1 MKNDIFFVYGYKCE
15 KMWVLVLISDCD
27 GFTFYFGKNFEK
39 QANIL
44 QSKRKNIS
52 KNVQVSEQ

>member
-15 KMWVLVLISDCD
+15 NMWVLVLISDCD
-27 GFTFYFGKNFEK
+27 GFTFYFGKNFEE

-44 QSKRKNIS
+44 Q
-52 KNVQVSEQ
+52 